1 VINALFVV
9 ESTTTPQF
17 SQSPPEKLWLEVA
30 PLVNVLVRV
39 VPLMR

>member
-1 VINALFVV
+1 VINALLVD

-17 SQSPPEKLWLEVA
+17 SQPPPEKPSLAVA

-39 VPLMR
+39 VPLIR